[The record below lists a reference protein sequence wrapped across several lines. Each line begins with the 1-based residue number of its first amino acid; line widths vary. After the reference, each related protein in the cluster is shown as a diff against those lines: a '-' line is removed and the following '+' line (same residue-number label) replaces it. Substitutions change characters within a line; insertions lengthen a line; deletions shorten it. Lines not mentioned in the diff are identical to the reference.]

1 MRSSTLAALLA
12 SFAAAVVP
20 TVAAATPAASS
31 AAPAAPAVAP
41 FAGDASAAARAP
53 TRGSAAGAPHVRI
66 EGVAFPSSVDA
77 DGAPMRL
84 AGAGLFRW
92 KWFVKVYAAAWYV
105 GEGADASDL
114 AADVPRRLEVS
125 YLVPIEG
132 PGFGRAARELLRDAF
147 PPEVLAPLEERM
159 ARLERAYVD
168 VKPGD
173 RYALTYLPG
182 RGLELALNGR
192 PLAVVEGADFARV
205 YFAIWL
211 GDRPIDRGLR
221 AALLGD
227 GARASR

>member
-1 MRSSTLAALLA
+1 MRPTTIAALAAAFATA
-12 SFAAAVVP
+12 SP
-20 TVAAATPAASS
+20 
-31 AAPAAPAVAP
+31 APAAASPHD
-41 FAGDASAAARAP
+41 AGAA
-53 TRGSAAGAPHVRI
+53 APHVRI
-66 EGVAFPSSVDA
+66 EDVAFARSIDV

-92 KWFVKVYAAAWYV
+92 KWVVKVYAAAWYV
-105 GEGADASDL
+105 GDGADPRDL
-114 AADVPRRLEVS
+114 EADVPRRLEVS

-132 PGFGRAARELLRDAF
+132 PGFGRAARELLGSAF

-159 ARLERAYVD
+159 ARLHRAYVD

-182 RGLELALNGR
+182 RGLELALNGT

-221 AALLGD
+221 AALAGD